1 MNDKLKKQAFGL
13 MIGLLVQYLLG
24 IVVNLF
30 VSFPEDVHGEE
41 LWKFTEKQP
50 LILIHILLALLLLIG
65 SSAFVSTSIKQKN
78 SLWIK
83 VSLVAFLSILLSV
96 ITGALFV
103 PSQNDTYSV
112 IMASGFAVAAASY
125 GWGLFK
131 SNQKSS
137 KIERKN

>member
-1 MNDKLKKQAFGL
+1 MDNKLSKKAFGL
-13 MIGLLVQYLLG
+13 MMGLLVQYFLG
-24 IVVNLF
+24 IIVNLY
-30 VSFPEDVHGEE
+30 VPFPEDMHGEE

-50 LILIHILLALLLLIG
+50 LILIHILVALLLLIG
-65 SSAFVSTSIKQKN
+65 SSAFVATSIKKKN

-83 VSLVAFLSILLSV
+83 VSLISFLSILVSV

-112 IMASGFAVAAASY
+112 IMASGFALAAASY

-131 SNQKSS
+131 SKQKSS
-137 KIERKN
+137 K